1 MRYNSNMCEDHSPEA
16 SEAIIKDGMHVTVEL
31 VDRSGESETV
41 SFDIVADEFADYEN
55 GFLGKGTPLSKA
67 IQGSKPGDE
76 VIYRRGELQIVRI
89 LNVESAHSP
98 PPKEV
103 ATRRQATIQKAIEA
117 SDRTSAMIF
126 ASSFS
131 GKWGDYD
138 PSGIE
143 KWEKKEDQSD
153 ESQ

>member
-1 MRYNSNMCEDHSPEA
+1 MNEDNTSDPKQMSVA
-16 SEAIIKDGMHVTVEL
+16 VGMHVIVEL
-31 VDRSGESETV
+31 FDRFGESETLT
-41 SFDIVADEFADYEN
+41 FDIVVDEFADFEHGY
-55 GFLGKGTPLSKA
+55 LGEGTPLAKA
-67 IQGSKPGDE
+67 IHGSKSGVE
-76 VIYRRGELQIVRI
+76 VAYRIGEMQKVCI
-89 LNVESAHSP
+89 LEVEPAHTP

-103 ATRRQATIQKAIEA
+103 AARRKATIQKAIEE

-143 KWEKKEDQSD
+143 KWEKKED
-153 ESQ
+153 ETE